1 MFEYI
6 QPFKY
11 CKCSKMHAWLDYIS
25 EPHGIKM
32 IKKLIQ
38 KCSKLLIV
46 VWNQGRF
53 LYCFMHIFMHDPSSA
68 QQCLMIHM
76 HALPQSL
83 VGYVLAYLPHYEIL
97 LVWHPCIFIC
107 RIQLIFF
114 VQLNYTLF
122 LSRWQLMYRLFI
134 LLSL

>member
-1 MFEYI
+1 MHVRVHSHSSIANAPKCMFRLYLGTTRN
-6 QPFKY
+6 KN
-11 CKCSKMHAWLDYIS
+11 D
-25 EPHGIKM
+25 
-32 IKKLIQ
+32 KKIIQ